1 MLEGEKI
8 HMRMQNPI
16 YALSSSLV
24 IFSQAAYMYF
34 SPITCFAYRLL
45 CLTTASMKDGVNISS
60 KTSEAFSG
68 TGTVGLTD
76 ELKSLL
82 GTEVRLVDQ
91 SAGRVG
97 MVVAR

>member
-1 MLEGEKI
+1 
-8 HMRMQNPI
+8 MRMQNPI
-16 YALSSSLV
+16 YALSSSQV
-24 IFSQAAYMYF
+24 IFSQVAYMYF
-34 SPITCFAYRLL
+34 SSPITCFAYRLL

-82 GTEVRLVDQ
+82 GTEVRLIDQ